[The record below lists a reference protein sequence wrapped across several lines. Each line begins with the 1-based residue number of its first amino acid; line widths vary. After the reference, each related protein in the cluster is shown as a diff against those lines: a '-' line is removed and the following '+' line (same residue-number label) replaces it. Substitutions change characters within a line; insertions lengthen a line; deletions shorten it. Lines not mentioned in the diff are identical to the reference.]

1 MWAVIISVMAIIAGI
16 IISVF
21 AFDEDSKQY
30 RFYPVLGAIV
40 LSAIL
45 LIIASVAVVPTGH
58 TGILTTFGAVEDRQL
73 NAGANIKAPWQNV
86 VRMDNRTQKV
96 QLTTSAFSS
105 DTQQVDIQM
114 SVNYSIDQAT
124 ARILYRTVGKDYYNN
139 VMYPRILEN
148 TKAVFS
154 KYSADTLI
162 ATRDILS
169 EQIRGSLASE
179 MEEYGIIV
187 IAVSVEDVDFTDAY
201 TNAVEAKQVA
211 QQNKLTAETQQ
222 AQKTMEEKA
231 SAERAI
237 IAAQADADKA
247 IIAANA
253 DLEVKKVQADA
264 DLYTREKEAEANN
277 KVAKSITSE
286 LITYYWVQAWD
297 GKVPETFLGA
307 DGNFMIGVG

>member
-1 MWAVIISVMAIIAGI
+1 MWAIVASVLFCIAGI
-16 IISVF
+16 VVCIF
-21 AFDEDSKQY
+21 AFDEDTKEY
-30 RFYPVLGAIV
+30 RFYPVVGAVV
-40 LSAIL
+40 LSVIL

-73 NAGANIKAPWQNV
+73 SAGANLKAPWQKV

-124 ARILYRTVGKDYYNN
+124 ARILYKTVGKDYYNN

-169 EQIRGSLASE
+169 EQIRVSLAAE
-179 MEEYGIIV
+179 MSEYGIIV

-211 QQNKLTAETQQ
+211 QQNRLTAETQQ

-247 IIAANA
+247 IIKANA
-253 DLEVKKVQADA
+253 DLEVKKIQAEA
-264 DLYTREKEAEANN
+264 DLYTKEKEAEAND